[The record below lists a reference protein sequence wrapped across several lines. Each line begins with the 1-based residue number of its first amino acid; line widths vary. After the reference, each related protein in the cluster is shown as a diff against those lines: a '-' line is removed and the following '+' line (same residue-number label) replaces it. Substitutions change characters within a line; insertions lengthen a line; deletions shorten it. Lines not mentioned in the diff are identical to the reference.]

1 MERKKLIVTGLKA
14 GAAFIVLI
22 FIILWMFGSFTHKI
36 APGVAEAPVE
46 TAPAG
51 AATGQVEETV
61 VPVVEEAAGTVESSR
76 KTMVSSLVMATI
88 REVRVVAGQSV
99 QKGDVLIVLDN
110 RDLEALAREAK
121 RAVDA
126 AAATRSQAASDFAR
140 ARKLQGQGII
150 SNSEFDQTRSA
161 FEVADAQF
169 ERARQA
175 QQAADVQLS
184 YAEIRS
190 PVSGRVVDR
199 LADPGDTAVPGKPL
213 LSVYDPNALR
223 IEVPVR
229 ESLAITL
236 KIGEAL
242 QVRVGAGGNLLAG
255 TVDEIVPQAETG
267 SRTFLVKVGLPAEP
281 EIYAGMFGRIYLPA
295 GERKRLTMP
304 EAAAVQIGQLTFV
317 DVLDP
322 DRHVSRCLVT
332 LGRPAGEGRVEVLS
346 GLNRGD
352 EVLLAGWNQAGTE
365 RKR

>member
-1 MERKKLIVTGLKA
+1 
-14 GAAFIVLI
+14 
-22 FIILWMFGSFTHKI
+22 
-36 APGVAEAPVE
+36 
-46 TAPAG
+46 
-51 AATGQVEETV
+51 
-61 VPVVEEAAGTVESSR
+61 
-76 KTMVSSLVMATI
+76 
-88 REVRVVAGQSV
+88 
-99 QKGDVLIVLDN
+99 
-110 RDLEALAREAK
+110 
-121 RAVDA
+121 
-126 AAATRSQAASDFAR
+126 
-140 ARKLQGQGII
+140 
-150 SNSEFDQTRSA
+150 
-161 FEVADAQF
+161 
-169 ERARQA
+169 
-175 QQAADVQLS
+175 VQLS

-236 KIGEAL
+236 KIDEAL
-242 QVRVGAGGNLLAG
+242 QVRVGARENLLTG

-317 DVLDP
+317 DVLGP
-322 DRHVSRCLVT
+322 DRHVSRRLVT

-346 GLNRGD
+346 GLDRGD
-352 EVLLAGWNQAGTE
+352 EVLLAGWNQTATGVGE
-365 RKR
+365 R